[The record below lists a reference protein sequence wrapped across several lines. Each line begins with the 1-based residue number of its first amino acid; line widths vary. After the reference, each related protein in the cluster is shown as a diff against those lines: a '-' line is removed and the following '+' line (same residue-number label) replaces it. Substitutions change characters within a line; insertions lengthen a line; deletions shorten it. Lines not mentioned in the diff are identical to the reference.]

1 MGRQQ
6 DQVVSIVPVGGNP
19 SSKGPGVQ
27 CSLLSLNMILAHLK
41 SGKYHDYL

>member
-27 CSLLSLNMILAHLK
+27 CSLLSLNTISRPFK
-41 SGKYHDYL
+41 IWKIS